1 MKLKDLRCSYVC
13 KMVLCFDVATLEEM
27 AICIRFV
34 DGYVEDFKVR
44 EEFIGF
50 VEMEKLDAATI
61 SSAIISAILI

>member
-1 MKLKDLRCSYVC
+1 MADE
-13 KMVLCFDVATLEEM
+13 CFDVATLEQM

-34 DGYVEDFKVR
+34 DGYGEDFKVR

-50 VEMEKLDAATI
+50 VEMEKLDAETI